1 MISYQEKTVLIT
13 GASSGIGR
21 AFAETLASKGAN
33 LVLVSRS
40 HDRLHTLAAD
50 LHARYR
56 ITADVIALDLGQGG
70 APDEVFAQSRRM
82 GREVDVLIN
91 NAGFGVHGSF
101 HALPA
106 GRLEEMISV
115 NVLALARLAHL
126 FLPRMVERNDGIIIN
141 VASTAAFQ
149 PVPYMAVYGAT
160 KAFVLS
166 FSEALWA
173 EYRKH
178 GVRILALCPGATAT
192 EFFKVAGEG
201 AALGKKRSVD
211 SVVASALRA
220 LDRGRSSVVDG
231 AVNTLATLSVRLS
244 PRGFVASAAERIM
257 APR

>member
-1 MISYQEKTVLIT
+1 MISYLKKTVLIT
-13 GASSGIGR
+13 GASSGIGK
-21 AFAETLASKGAN
+21 AFAETLSSMGAN
-33 LVLVSRS
+33 VILVSRS
-40 HDRLHTLAAD
+40 RSKLDILAAD
-50 LHARYR
+50 LRARHK
-56 ITADVIALDLGQGG
+56 TTVDVIAADLSQRG
-70 APDEVFAQSRRM
+70 AADEVFAQAQRL
-82 GREVDVLIN
+82 GCNVNVLIN
-91 NAGFGVHGSF
+91 NAGFGAHGGF

-106 GRLEEMISV
+106 EKLEEMISV
-115 NVLALARLAHL
+115 NVFALARLTHL
-126 FLPRMVERNDGIIIN
+126 FLPWMIEQNDGIIIN

-149 PVPYMAVYGAT
+149 PVPYMAVYGAS

-178 GVRILALCPGATAT
+178 GIRILALCPGATAT

-211 SVVASALRA
+211 SVVASALKA
-220 LDRGRSSVVDG
+220 VARGRSSVVDG

-244 PRGFVASAAERIM
+244 PRGFVAKAAERIM